1 MKVFRYAFLLICL
14 TISPIFVFGQDLGSA
29 NDLFR
34 TSNPK
39 TKTAPAKKKPAP
51 KPKKTATARSSKS
64 SSAKKTNTNRRTA
77 TASNKP
83 TKMPTS
89 AKGTKTPEETE
100 LTDDVVIEIPDNS
113 AEALKKEELFENAV
127 DEGNNARDT
136 RNYVGAEAA
145 YNRAFNI
152 KPNDFRA
159 VYGLGNIYSD
169 QQRWEEAE
177 RAYREAIRLSP
188 NSSEP
193 YVAVSFV
200 LTQPITGKDL
210 SARYAE
216 AERTA
221 RKAIA
226 LDAKNPIAFDQL
238 GVALELSGKI
248 RQETKSAYQK
258 AIELDPEFAL
268 AYAHLGRLLRR
279 TGQINESAEAYRKA
293 IQFSKDVPTMILV
306 ADVMQSQ
313 QRYTDSEQLLRRALR
328 EDPKNPTALYLLGRA
343 LTTRTAYDEAEK
355 VLKKSLEVSPNS
367 FVAYALLGSLYS
379 RRGEF
384 KDAEKILTEALKV
397 VSENE
402 RKRLAQEFETVGDGL
417 VSKGKTKDAVRVYG
431 QAVALDTENAALIS
445 KMEKAKEK

>member
-1 MKVFRYAFLLICL
+1 MRFYRNSILLICL
-14 TISPIFVFGQDLGSA
+14 TVTPIFVSGQDLGSA

-39 TKTAPAKKKPAP
+39 TKTAPAKKKTAP
-51 KPKKTATARSSKS
+51 KPKTATKTRSSS
-64 SSAKKTNTNRRTA
+64 SNSAKSNAAKPRTT

-83 TKMPTS
+83 TPQKPS
-89 AKGTKTPEETE
+89 AKKKTAPENNEVAN
-100 LTDDVVIEIPDNS
+100 TDDVIIIVPQNS
-113 AEALKKEELFENAV
+113 AESLKKDELFDTSI
-127 DEGNNARDT
+127 DEGNNARDS
-136 RNYVGAEAA
+136 RDYVGAESA
-145 YNRAFNI
+145 YSRALNI

-188 NSSEP
+188 STPEP
-193 YVAVSFV
+193 YVAISFV

-210 SARYAE
+210 SPRYAE
-216 AERTA
+216 AEQTA
-221 RKAIA
+221 RKAIT
-226 LDAKNPIAFDQL
+226 LDSQNPIAFDQL

-248 RQETKSAYQK
+248 RQETRSSYEK
-258 AIELDPEFAL
+258 AIKLDPEFAL

-293 IQFSKDVPTMILV
+293 MQFAKDVPTMILV

-343 LTTRTAYDEAEK
+343 LTTRSEYKEAEE
-355 VLKKSLEVSPNS
+355 VLRKSLKVSPNS

-402 RKRLAQEFETVGDGL
+402 RRRLAQEFEAVGDGWM
-417 VSKGKTKDAVRVYG
+417 SKGKPKDAFRVYQ
-431 QAVALDTENAALIS
+431 QAVALDTENAVLA
-445 KMEKAKEK
+445 EKLAKVK

>member
-1 MKVFRYAFLLICL
+1 MKVFRYVFLLIFL
-14 TISPIFVFGQDLGSA
+14 MISPIFIFGQDLGSA

-34 TSNPK
+34 TSSPK
-39 TKTAPAKKKPAP
+39 TKNTPAKKKTEPKPKTAPKTAKRPPTNRRTTTASNKITPKPKP
-51 KPKKTATARSSKS
+51 KPKKT
-64 SSAKKTNTNRRTA
+64 
-77 TASNKP
+77 
-83 TKMPTS
+83 
-89 AKGTKTPEETE
+89 PEQTE
-100 LTDDVVIEIPDNS
+100 MAEDVVITVPDNS
-113 AEALKKEELFENAV
+113 AEAAQKEELFEKAI

-136 RNYVGAEAA
+136 RDYVKAELA
-145 YNRAFNI
+145 YNNAFEI
-152 KPNDFRA
+152 KPKDFRA

-188 NSSEP
+188 TSAEP
-193 YVAVSFV
+193 YVAISFV
-200 LTQPITGKDL
+200 LSQPITGKDL
-210 SARYAE
+210 SARYSE
-216 AERTA
+216 AEQTA
-221 RKAIA
+221 RKAIG
-226 LDAKNPIAFDQL
+226 LDPQNPIAFDQL

-248 RQETKSAYQK
+248 GQETRSAYQK
-258 AIELDPEFAL
+258 AIDLDPQFAL

-293 IQFSKDVPTMILV
+293 MQFANDVPTMILV

-343 LTTRTAYDEAEK
+343 LTTRAEYKEAEQ
-355 VLKKSLEVSPNS
+355 VLRTSLKVSPKS

-384 KDAEKILTEALKV
+384 KDAEKILTEALRV

-402 RKRLAQEFETVGDGL
+402 RKRLAQEFEAVGDGL
-417 VSKGKTKDAVRVYG
+417 MDKGKTNDALRVYQ
-431 QAVALDTENAALIS
+431 QAVALDGENTVLAGKL
-445 KMEKAKEK
+445 AKVK